1 MGAFKETYKTIKNM
15 WFYLLQW
22 GIICTLIALIVGS
35 VVAFFLY
42 SLEKVT
48 AFREHQPIVIL
59 FLPVVGV
66 IFSYLY
72 THFGKNAGGGNNLV
86 IRVAQG
92 SEEEI
97 PLRLVPL
104 TIFGTIFTHLTGG
117 SVGREGT
124 ATQSGG
130 AIAYHVGRL
139 FNLTDIEKQWVVM
152 CGISAGFSAV
162 FGTPLAGTLFA
173 MEVLIIGE
181 IQVGALAPVFF
192 SAFLADIIAEQFPI
206 HHAHY
211 VMGKVPELSIKVVIA
226 LFICS
231 ICFGLVGFLF
241 ERSIQWVKSFYL
253 HFTKNPVLINGIGG
267 AVIVI
272 FAMIFHTNRY
282 LGLSLP
288 MLSEQFT
295 GDGHIF
301 DFIGKLFFT
310 ALSLGSGFQGGEV
323 TPLFGIG
330 ASLGSFLHQWIA
342 LPIGFM
348 AAIGFVG
355 VFAAATNTPITCF
368 IMGIELFGSEAAPY
382 LLFVTVFSYL
392 FSGHNGIYAS
402 QRLNRPKYWVGE
414 NRFAFS
420 QEDNQRVKDKL
431 NKTK

>member
-1 MGAFKETYKTIKNM
+1 MNAFKETYQTIKNM
-15 WFYLLQW
+15 SFYLIQW
-22 GIICTLIALIVGS
+22 GAICTLISLIVGCI
-35 VVAFFLY
+35 VAFFLY

-48 AFREHQPIVIL
+48 AFREQTPFIIL
-59 FLPVVGV
+59 FLPLVGAL
-66 IFSYLY
+66 FSYLY

-130 AIAYHVGRL
+130 TIAYHVGRL
-139 FNLTDIEKQWVVM
+139 FNLNDIEKQWVVM

-181 IQVGALAPVFF
+181 IRVEALAPVFF
-192 SAFLADIIAEQFPI
+192 SAFLANIVTESFPI
-206 HHAHY
+206 HHSHY
-211 VMGKVPELSIKVVIA
+211 VMGSIPELSFKLVIY
-226 LFICS
+226 LLICS
-231 ICFGLVGFLF
+231 ICFGMVGFLF

-253 HFTKNPVLINGIGG
+253 RFTKNPVMINFIGG
-267 AVIVI
+267 AVVVL
-272 FAMIFHTNRY
+272 FAALFHTTRY

-295 GDGHIF
+295 GGGHPL

-330 ASLGSFLHQWIA
+330 ASLGSFLHQWID
-342 LPIGFM
+342 LPLGFM
-348 AAIGFVG
+348 AAIGFIG

-368 IMGIELFGSEAAPY
+368 IMGIELFGSAAAPY

-402 QRLNRPKYWVGE
+402 QRLKRPKYWIGQ
-414 NRFAFS
+414 NRFPFN
-420 QEDNQRVKDKL
+420 QKDNQRVKDKL
-431 NKTK
+431 NQ